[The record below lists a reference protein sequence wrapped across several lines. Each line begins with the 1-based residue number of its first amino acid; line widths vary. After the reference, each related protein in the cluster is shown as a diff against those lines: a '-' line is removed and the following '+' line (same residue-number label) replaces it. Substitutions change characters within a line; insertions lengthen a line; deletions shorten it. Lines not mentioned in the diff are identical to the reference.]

1 MATRVAFV
9 ANRLYIYILLMFELS
24 IGTCL
29 TAVGPIVHSKRAI
42 DVFDEPTR
50 APMDGN
56 KVQLPPTEVVSF
68 LTNPNTSHLHLQTV
82 AKS

>member
-9 ANRLYIYILLMFELS
+9 ANRLYIYILLMLS
-24 IGTCL
+24 FPLVPVL
-29 TAVGPIVHSKRAI
+29 TAVGPILRSKRAI
-42 DVFDEPTR
+42 DVFDERTR

-56 KVQLPPTEVVSF
+56 KVQLPQTEVVSF
-68 LTNPNTSHLHLQTV
+68 LTNPNTNHLHLQTV